1 MLADAIR
8 IRMKNKRF
16 LFGTEMYIWV
26 PQHSKLPVN
35 RVRVRWLCFKE
46 VYRHFRVKTTLFT
59 VYRLRAV
66 YGEGYRGPLLTIVQC
81 SVVMVWLHRRGPL

>member
-46 VYRHFRVKTTLFT
+46 VYKTFSCENYF
-59 VYRLRAV
+59 VYSLQVAC
-66 YGEGYRGPLLTIVQC
+66 GI
-81 SVVMVWLHRRGPL
+81 RRGL